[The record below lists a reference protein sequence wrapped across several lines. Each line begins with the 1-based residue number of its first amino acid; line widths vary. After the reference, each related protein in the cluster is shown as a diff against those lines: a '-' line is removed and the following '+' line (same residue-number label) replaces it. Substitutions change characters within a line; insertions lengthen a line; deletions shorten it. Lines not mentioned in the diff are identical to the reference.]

1 MNVTVGLLA
10 PRTGAVELFGA
21 PVTRVAPEDIAA
33 RGVALVPQGRRI
45 FKSLTVRENLIVA
58 ARRGP
63 LPTLPR
69 MRGRVGRGRADGP
82 TNRGADWTLDS
93 IFGMFPRLGE
103 RPRQMAAPLFRGEQ
117 QMLASGRAP
126 AGNPRAGLMDEPSQG
141 RAPQNVPQMQ
151 ATLRKLKEIGPPI

>member
-1 MNVTVGLLA
+1 MNVTVGLLS
-10 PRTGAVELFGA
+10 PRTGAVKLFGA

-103 RPRQMAAPLFRGEQ
+103 RPRQMAAPLSRGGAE
-117 QMLASGRAP
+117 MVAIRRPLVAHPRRVFVDGPSGGLA
-126 AGNPRAGLMDEPSQG
+126 PR
-141 RAPQNVPQMQ
+141 
-151 ATLRKLKEIGPPI
+151 

>member
-1 MNVTVGLLA
+1 MNVTVGLLS
-10 PRTGAVELFGA
+10 PRRGAVELFGA

-69 MRGRVGRGRADGP
+69 MRGRGGRGRADGP

-103 RPRQMAAPLFRGEQ
+103 GPRRMAGAFSG
-117 QMLASGRAP
+117 GRAP
-126 AGNPRAGLMDEPSQG
+126 RPGGG
-141 RAPQNVPQMQ
+141 RAP
-151 ATLRKLKEIGPPI
+151 L